1 MEGQEIFG
9 VRAILECIE
18 AGQHIEKVWLLKG
31 QKSPLFKTLENR
43 LREAVIAHSYV
54 PKERL
59 DRFNTKNHQG
69 AVALISPIAFY
80 DLEPLIEKS
89 LEQHKPPLFLLL
101 DQITDTRNLGAIL
114 RNASACGVDA
124 LILPQSGSARI
135 TADTIK
141 TSAGA
146 AFTVPI
152 VKVEHLKDAV
162 FLLEAYEIQCMALTE
177 KATLTVYEHEM
188 NRPMALILGSEEK
201 GISKSLL
208 NMVKLQAKLPMIG
221 DIASLNVAVA
231 CGAILYEVIR
241 QRNFQ

>member
-18 AGQHIEKVWLLKG
+18 AEQHIEKVWLLKG
-31 QKSPLFKTLENR
+31 NKSPLFKNLENK
-43 LREAVIAHSYV
+43 LRDAGIAHSYV
-54 PKERL
+54 PVERL

-69 AVALISPIAFY
+69 AVALISPIAFHE
-80 DLEPLIEKS
+80 LEPLIEKS
-89 LEQHKPPLFLLL
+89 LEKKEAPLFLLL

-114 RNASACGVDA
+114 RNASACGINGIV
-124 LILPQSGSARI
+124 LPQSGSARI

-152 VKVEHLKDAV
+152 VKIEHLKDAV
-162 FLLEAYEIQCMALTE
+162 YLLEAHGIRSVAITE
-177 KATLTVYEHEM
+177 KATKTVYEQDLKQSL
-188 NRPMALILGSEEK
+188 ALILGSEEK

-208 NMVKLQAKLPMIG
+208 KMVSAQGKLPMIG
-221 DIASLNVAVA
+221 EIASLNVAVA
-231 CGAILYEVIR
+231 CGAVLYEIVR

>member
-31 QKSPLFKTLENR
+31 NKSPLFKNLENR
-43 LREAVIAHSYV
+43 LREAGVAHSYV
-54 PKERL
+54 PVERL

-69 AVALISPIAFY
+69 AVALISPIAFHE
-80 DLEPLIEKS
+80 LEPLIEQS
-89 LEQHKPPLFLLL
+89 LEQKEKPLFLLL

-114 RNASACGVDA
+114 RNASACGVNGI
-124 LILPQSGSARI
+124 ILPQSGSARI

-152 VKVEHLKDAV
+152 VKIEHLKDAV
-162 FLLEAYEIQCMALTE
+162 YLLEAHGIGCVAITE
-177 KATLTVYEHEM
+177 KASQTVYEQELQQ
-188 NRPMALILGSEEK
+188 PLALLLGSEDK

-208 NMVKLQAKLPMIG
+208 KIVSAQGKLPMIG
-221 DIASLNVAVA
+221 EIASLNVAVA
-231 CGAILYEVIR
+231 CGAVLYEVVR
-241 QRNFQ
+241 QRNFM